1 MMENMIFAYD
11 WLIKSI
17 ISKYTYYFDRDDLYQ
32 VGVIG
37 LINAYKKF
45 DKNSKTEFSTYAY
58 FWIMGEVKKFI
69 RESNAFK
76 VSKDLAKL
84 NKSLEK
90 AKESLTQVL
99 GRVPSDLEIA
109 NYLEIPKEKLDEA
122 RYANQLV
129 ASLDYENDDLD
140 LYDRIGY
147 KETSYEADILD
158 LKDEVATLPLFEKK
172 LIKERYENGL
182 TQGEASKVLGIS
194 QVQVC
199 RKEKKILER
208 LRTRLE

>member
-1 MMENMIFAYD
+1 
-11 WLIKSI
+11 
-17 ISKYTYYFDRDDLYQ
+17 
-32 VGVIG
+32 
-37 LINAYKKF
+37 
-45 DKNSKTEFSTYAY
+45 
-58 FWIMGEVKKFI
+58 MGEVKKFI